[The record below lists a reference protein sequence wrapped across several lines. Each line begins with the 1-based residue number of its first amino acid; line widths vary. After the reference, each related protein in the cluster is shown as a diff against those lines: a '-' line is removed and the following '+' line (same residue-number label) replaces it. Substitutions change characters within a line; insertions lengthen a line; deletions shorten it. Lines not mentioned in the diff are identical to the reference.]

1 MLGMGRKS
9 RQLVGLD
16 IGSSSIKAV
25 ELKSTKSGYELVSFG
40 METLAPDTV
49 VDGAIMDAPQVAN
62 AISKIFDA
70 QRIKTKN
77 VATSVSGHSVIVKR
91 VPLPLMTE
99 DELYDRIPSEASQH
113 IPFDIADVNLSY
125 QLLESMDS
133 QMDVLLVAVKKDKIL
148 NHTNVLAQAGKTP
161 VVVDIDAFGLQNCFE
176 VNYEPD
182 AGQTVALLNIGASV
196 MNINIVRGGGGN
208 QYTDALQKELDLS
221 FEDAERLKRGDSLP
235 SVTDEQKQQ
244 ILRSVSDIL
253 TLEIQKTFDFFRATA
268 SGENIQRIVVAGGT
282 ARVPG
287 LVDLLREEFA
297 MPVEE
302 LNPFRKVSIDPG
314 KHSDDQIR
322 EMAPRLAIA
331 AGAAMPAVF
340 IGAGLVLGALVLGFF
355 YYTWQQ
361 QLNKENAEIKRL
373 TAQKTELEQTK
384 QQVEAFEKQKVVL
397 QQRVSTIEQL
407 QRDRTGGQELLDM
420 VANTVSRTEN
430 LWLTEMVRKGSTLS
444 MEGTS
449 ASVNAVANFIT
460 ALKRSGY
467 FQKVEIKE
475 TKQDEKNTAV
485 QSFGFQ
491 ISAEITPPNAAQ
503 ARPANTPAPAAAAKA
518 PAKKG

>member
-1 MLGMGRKS
+1 MALFGGKS

-25 ELKSTKSGYELVSFG
+25 ELKASKSGYELVSFG
-40 METLAPDTV
+40 SEHLAPDTV

-70 QRIKTKN
+70 QRVKTKN

-161 VVVDIDAFGLQNCFE
+161 LVVDIDAFALQNCFE

-182 AGQTVALLNIGASV
+182 AGQTIALLNIGASV
-196 MNINIVRGGGGN
+196 MNINIVRGGVPLFTRDVSVGGN

-221 FEDAERLKRGDSLP
+221 FEDAERLKKGDSLP

-302 LNPFRKVSIDPG
+302 LNPFRRVLVNSG

-322 EMAPRLAIA
+322 EMSPRLAIA
-331 AGAAMPAVF
+331 V
-340 IGAGLVLGALVLGFF
+340 GLAL
-355 YYTWQQ
+355 
-361 QLNKENAEIKRL
+361 
-373 TAQKTELEQTK
+373 
-384 QQVEAFEKQKVVL
+384 
-397 QQRVSTIEQL
+397 
-407 QRDRTGGQELLDM
+407 
-420 VANTVSRTEN
+420 
-430 LWLTEMVRKGSTLS
+430 
-444 MEGTS
+444 
-449 ASVNAVANFIT
+449 
-460 ALKRSGY
+460 RS
-467 FQKVEIKE
+467 F
-475 TKQDEKNTAV
+475 D
-485 QSFGFQ
+485 
-491 ISAEITPPNAAQ
+491 
-503 ARPANTPAPAAAAKA
+503 
-518 PAKKG
+518 

>member
-1 MLGMGRKS
+1 MSLFGGKS

-25 ELKSTKSGYELVSFG
+25 ELKSTKAGYELVSFG

-62 AISKIFDA
+62 AISKIFEA

-99 DELYDRIPSEASQH
+99 EELYDRIPAEASQH

-133 QMDVLLVAVKKDKIL
+133 QMDVLLVAAKKDKIL

-161 VVVDIDAFGLQNCFE
+161 VVVDIDAFALQNCFE

-182 AGQTVALLNIGASV
+182 A
-196 MNINIVRGGGGN
+196 R
-208 QYTDALQKELDLS
+208 QKELDLS
-221 FEDAERLKRGDSLP
+221 FEDAERLKKGDQIA
-235 SVTDEQKQQ
+235 SVSDEQKQQ

-268 SGENIQRIVVAGGT
+268 SGENIQRISVAGGT

-302 LNPFRKVSIDPG
+302 LNPFRKVMIDPG

-331 AGAAMPAVF
+331 V
-340 IGAGLVLGALVLGFF
+340 GLAL
-355 YYTWQQ
+355 
-361 QLNKENAEIKRL
+361 
-373 TAQKTELEQTK
+373 
-384 QQVEAFEKQKVVL
+384 
-397 QQRVSTIEQL
+397 
-407 QRDRTGGQELLDM
+407 
-420 VANTVSRTEN
+420 
-430 LWLTEMVRKGSTLS
+430 
-444 MEGTS
+444 
-449 ASVNAVANFIT
+449 
-460 ALKRSGY
+460 RS
-467 FQKVEIKE
+467 F
-475 TKQDEKNTAV
+475 D
-485 QSFGFQ
+485 
-491 ISAEITPPNAAQ
+491 
-503 ARPANTPAPAAAAKA
+503 
-518 PAKKG
+518 